1 MNALDFSPALK
12 ELLSSNRL
20 VGKSGKSFDNLGSR
34 STFNNLVVLRNLFLA
49 LKPASTLEIGLAFGA
64 SSLVFTESH
73 RELNCQPQKQHIAI
87 DPFQTDYWDACGW
100 LVNERAGLAGYLE
113 LIERYSCYELPALA
127 QRNSKFGLVYIDGS
141 HQFEDVFVDFYYISR
156 LVEMGGVVAFDDS
169 SDKQVAKVLRF
180 IDANL
185 NSGWERVDL
194 APYRADAGKS
204 LKWRVGKLLGKQQLV
219 AYRKIGDGSRNAGD
233 AFKQF

>member
-1 MNALDFSPALK
+1 MNTLDFSLPLR
-12 ELLSSNRL
+12 ELLSSHQL
-20 VGKSGKSFDNLGSR
+20 VGRSGRLFDNLGSR
-34 STFNNLVVLRNLFLA
+34 STFNNLVVLRNLFLE
-49 LKPASTLEIGLAFGA
+49 LKPARTLEIGLAFGA
-64 SSLVFTESH
+64 SSLIFTEGH
-73 RELNCQPQKQHIAI
+73 RELGRPPQKQHIAI
-87 DPFQTDYWDACGW
+87 DPFQTDYWDACG
-100 LVNERAGLAGYLE
+100 LLANERAGLAGYLE
-113 LIERYSCYELPALA
+113 LIERYSCYELPELT
-127 QRNSKFGLVYIDGS
+127 QRNLKFGLVYIDGS

-156 LVEMGGVVAFDDS
+156 LVEKGGIVAFDDS

-204 LKWRVGKLLGKQQLV
+204 LKWRVGRLLGKQQLV
-219 AYRKIGDGSRNAGD
+219 AYKKIGNGLRTADD